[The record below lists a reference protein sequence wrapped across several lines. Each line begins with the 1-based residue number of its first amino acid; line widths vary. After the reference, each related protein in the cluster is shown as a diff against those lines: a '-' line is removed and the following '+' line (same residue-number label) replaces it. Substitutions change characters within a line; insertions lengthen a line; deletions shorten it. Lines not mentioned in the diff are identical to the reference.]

1 MCAGIEQR
9 VKSKLRHIRELF
21 GMRDRLAAFEREH
34 TSPLLTNM
42 SMIRNIYDIYKGALR
57 RIDPSADPR
66 DTINRKKFL
75 FVVLYL
81 YSPETL
87 CGSIIKHRLRE
98 NFSSVLQ
105 CAPTSVSRD
114 CADARVYYDNYP
126 DFRHDVNTILSDVVD
141 SLFGTDKNAQL

>member
-1 MCAGIEQR
+1 METERIVR
-9 VKSKLRHIRELF
+9 DKLTRIKELF
-21 GMRDRLAAFEREH
+21 ERRKELAAFESRYA
-34 TSPLLTNM
+34 TPRLTNM
-42 SMIRNIYDIYKGALR
+42 SMIHNIFDIYKATLK

-98 NFSSVLQ
+98 HFSSVLQ

-114 CADARVYYDNYP
+114 CADARVFYDNYP
-126 DFRHDVNTILSDVVD
+126 DFRNDVNMLLSDVVD
-141 SLFGTDKNAQL
+141 ALFGTAKNAQL

>member
-9 VKSKLRHIRELF
+9 VREKLRHINVLF
-21 GMRDRLAAFEREH
+21 GMRDEVAAYEREH
-34 TSPLLTNM
+34 TSPLLSNM
-42 SMIRNIYDIYKGALR
+42 SMIRNIYDIYKGTLR

-98 NFSSVLQ
+98 HFSSVLQ

-114 CADARVYYDNYP
+114 CADARVFYDNYP
-126 DFRHDVNTILSDVVD
+126 DFRNDVNMILSDVVD
-141 SLFGTDKNAQL
+141 ALFGTAKNAQL

>member
-1 MCAGIEQR
+1 MCGEVEDMVR
-9 VKSKLRHIRELF
+9 GKLRRIKELLRMREE
-21 GMRDRLAAFEREH
+21 LAAFEREH
-34 TSPLLTNM
+34 TRPLLTNM
-42 SMIRNIYDIYKGALR
+42 SMIHNIYDVYKGTLK
-57 RIDPSADPR
+57 RISPAADPG

-98 NFSSVLQ
+98 HFSSVLH

-114 CADARVYYDNYP
+114 CSDARVYYDNYP
-126 DFRHDVNTILSDVVD
+126 DFRKDVNEILRDVVD
-141 SLFGTDKNAQL
+141 SLPKNAHF